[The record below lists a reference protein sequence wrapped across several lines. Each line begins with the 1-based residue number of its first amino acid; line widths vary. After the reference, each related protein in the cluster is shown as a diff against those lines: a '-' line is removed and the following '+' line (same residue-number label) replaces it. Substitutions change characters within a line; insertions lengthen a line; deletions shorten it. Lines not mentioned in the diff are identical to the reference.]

1 MIVMIVSIVF
11 AVMFLVLAVIFLM
24 GKGDKLIAGYNTASE
39 EEKKEVNILR
49 LRILMAIISVIT
61 AAYVSILPIIGNNV
75 KAHMGALAVFFLVTI
90 IFVILANTWAKKK

>member
-1 MIVMIVSIVF
+1 MNIVGFVIAALFI
-11 AVMFLVLAVIFLM
+11 VLAVIFLM